1 MSTIIMVRGTS
12 TIDSRLNIAASQ
24 CLKAAEQGSFPY
36 LTMATDY
43 EAVKAE
49 CEKLD
54 LFTGDFTLILP
65 GGVDGGFLT
74 VEEVRPFAELA
85 MQNEWEFG
93 TLEPNSG
100 EGIENTDAMIFEL
113 QDKYGGRDQYEYVG
127 GNAFD
132 NVRTE
137 IKESEG

>member
-1 MSTIIMVRGTS
+1 
-12 TIDSRLNIAASQ
+12 
-24 CLKAAEQGSFPY
+24 
-36 LTMATDY
+36 MATDY